1 MCVYISLY
9 IEQISK
15 NVGFNN
21 NMVDS
26 AGINLNNQ
34 RFSVGVLT
42 PPDKVNH
49 FVLYSDREASQNIK
63 KAQYDVYVNTKRPS
77 FEDRYSTPKS
87 VFYAIGASALALGAL
102 VVRGLIKK

>member
-1 MCVYISLY
+1 
-9 IEQISK
+9 
-15 NVGFNN
+15 
-21 NMVDS
+21 MVDS

-63 KAQYDVYVNTKRPS
+63 NAQYDVYVNTKKPS
-77 FEDRYSTPKS
+77 FEDRFTTPKS
-87 VFYAIGASALALGAL
+87 VFYAIGTFALVLGAFL
-102 VVRGLIKK
+102 IRKLIKK

>member
-1 MCVYISLY
+1 
-9 IEQISK
+9 
-15 NVGFNN
+15 
-21 NMVDS
+21 MVDS

-63 KAQYDVYVNTKRPS
+63 NAQYDVYVNTKKPS
-77 FEDRYSTPKS
+77 FEDRFSTPKS
-87 VFYAIGASALALGAL
+87 VFYSLGVMLLALGTL
-102 VVRGLIKK
+102 VVRRRMKK